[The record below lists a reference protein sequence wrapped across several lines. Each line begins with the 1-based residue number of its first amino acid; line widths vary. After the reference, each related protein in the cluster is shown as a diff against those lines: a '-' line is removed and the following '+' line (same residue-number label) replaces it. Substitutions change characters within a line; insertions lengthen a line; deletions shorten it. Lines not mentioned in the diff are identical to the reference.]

1 MSSTSETRTLGERR
15 SLSLLGVVQA
25 TVAALLAI
33 GLGFI
38 VLSNAV
44 GWNARLQVVSV
55 ERRCA
60 GGACHQAV
68 VLDGSKRTFRV
79 AESMSVKPGDF
90 ADVAGRCTPK
100 CELEITEVHANAG
113 FDLLGAIYGRVFMP
127 ALSVIST
134 IQNTLTG
141 LVHVAWIPVL
151 AQMAFPAVRRRPK
164 ILSYEFWL
172 DLIYVLQTQL
182 LYISALGAAIGV
194 STGWLQAHTPVLFP
208 GLAESPLWIQV
219 LLAVWVYDFVV
230 YWRHRL
236 EHQLFFLWPI
246 HAVHHTTQQVDVFT
260 TTRLHFLELMA
271 GGILNLWVT
280 ARFGI
285 SSEAAGIGF
294 MIYLNYNYYVH
305 TNVKI
310 VHPSFLKY
318 ILVSP
323 FMHRWHHAREA
334 QAVNKNFGVVFAWND
349 WIFGT
354 ACHPD
359 REPNAYGIEYPPGEV
374 ARDSYLAHQLYPLQ
388 VLCVRL
394 ARRGSSL
401 LRRLRPTA
409 NA

>member
-194 STGWLQAHTPVLFP
+194 STG
-208 GLAESPLWIQV
+208 
-219 LLAVWVYDFVV
+219 
-230 YWRHRL
+230 
-236 EHQLFFLWPI
+236 
-246 HAVHHTTQQVDVFT
+246 
-260 TTRLHFLELMA
+260 
-271 GGILNLWVT
+271 
-280 ARFGI
+280 
-285 SSEAAGIGF
+285 
-294 MIYLNYNYYVH
+294 
-305 TNVKI
+305 
-310 VHPSFLKY
+310 
-318 ILVSP
+318 
-323 FMHRWHHAREA
+323 
-334 QAVNKNFGVVFAWND
+334 
-349 WIFGT
+349 
-354 ACHPD
+354 
-359 REPNAYGIEYPPGEV
+359 
-374 ARDSYLAHQLYPLQ
+374 
-388 VLCVRL
+388 
-394 ARRGSSL
+394 
-401 LRRLRPTA
+401 
-409 NA
+409 